1 VLQTEKTHIVTGHG
15 APVDN
20 RGASLTVG
28 PRGPIL
34 LQDITFL
41 DELAHFDRERI
52 PERVVHAKGAG
63 ESVSLT
69 FQCLLLSLRVSIL
82 MMFIFYSVHAEFVV
96 NFLRILPFY
105 FSIIPSSQIC
115 FKDNFTG
122 LQAVK

>member
-1 VLQTEKTHIVTGHG
+1 MFSVLQTEKTHIVTGHG

-20 RGASLTVG
+20 RGASLTAG

-63 ESVSLT
+63 ESVAPRV
-69 FQCLLLSLRVSIL
+69 QCLLLSLRVL
-82 MMFIFYSVHAEFVV
+82 Y
-96 NFLRILPFY
+96 
-105 FSIIPSSQIC
+105 
-115 FKDNFTG
+115 
-122 LQAVK
+122 

>member
-1 VLQTEKTHIVTGHG
+1 MTGHG

-28 PRGPIL
+28 PRGPML

-63 ESVSLT
+63 ELFNLVAL
-69 FQCLLLSLRVSIL
+69 CV
-82 MMFIFYSVHAEFVV
+82 
-96 NFLRILPFY
+96 
-105 FSIIPSSQIC
+105 
-115 FKDNFTG
+115 
-122 LQAVK
+122 